1 MMTLALILAPLAAA
15 LLAWRDTRGRLAVR
29 LWLPLAAVL
38 HLAGSL
44 WLLASRGDVAAAR
57 LGDLLGLDMT
67 SAILLTVTST
77 LFLCVS
83 LHTQLWLPAEQ
94 AKARRDGHGGLL
106 QSHRVFVPCLLLFL
120 STMTLVI
127 SARNF
132 GLLWVAVEATTLASA
147 PLILFHRS
155 GSSLEAMWKYL
166 LICSVGIGLA
176 LFGTML
182 MAVSATGLEHGGLS
196 LSLLA
201 EHRAQLHPGW
211 FKAAFILILVGYGT
225 KMGLAPFHTWL
236 PDAHSEA
243 PGVVSALL
251 SGALLNCSLLGIWR
265 FLSICPDGLLP
276 FCRQLLVALG
286 LLSLAV
292 AVFFIIHQPDYKR
305 MLAYSSV
312 EHMGLAAILCGIGR
326 WDVAL
331 LHLCGH
337 SLIKMSLFLL
347 AGNVLLAYGTRAIRS
362 IGGMFGRLPRTAL
375 LWLVGVL
382 LICGTPPSP
391 LFVSEWLL
399 LTSAPLWLTC
409 LVFLMLFGVFA
420 GMSLACLKLCLGE
433 DGEARPAA
441 EDVCGAE
448 RAAAVPAA
456 ALGVALLGGAY
467 LTWCLLSGQPIPGVN

>member
-1 MMTLALILAPLAAA
+1 MIALGFYGVLTQVPLPSAGPGG
-15 LLAWRDTRGRLAVR
+15 WRLVA
-29 LWLPLAAVL
+29 
-38 HLAGSL
+38 
-44 WLLASRGDVAAAR
+44 WLLAVCGTVVMVPAVA
-57 LGDLLGLDMT
+57 
-67 SAILLTVTST
+67 
-77 LFLCVS
+77 
-83 LHTQLWLPAEQ
+83 
-94 AKARRDGHGGLL
+94 
-106 QSHRVFVPCLLLFL
+106 
-120 STMTLVI
+120 
-127 SARNF
+127 
-132 GLLWVAVEATTLASA
+132 
-147 PLILFHRS
+147 
-155 GSSLEAMWKYL
+155 
-166 LICSVGIGLA
+166 LA
-176 LFGTML
+176 LAQNNL
-182 MAVSATGLEHGGLS
+182 KR
-196 LSLLA
+196 LLA
-201 EHRAQLHPGW
+201 H
-211 FKAAFILILVGYGT
+211 
-225 KMGLAPFHTWL
+225 
-236 PDAHSEA
+236 
-243 PGVVSALL
+243 
-251 SGALLNCSLLGIWR
+251 
-265 FLSICPDGLLP
+265 
-276 FCRQLLVALG
+276 
-286 LLSLAV
+286 
-292 AVFFIIHQPDYKR
+292 
-305 MLAYSSV
+305 SSV
-312 EHMGLAAILCGIGR
+312 ENMGVAAILCGIGR

-456 ALGVALLGGAY
+456 ARGGALLGGAY